1 MNTVQRVSVLHYAKL
16 RVDRPNHCY
25 DMTIFR
31 LFFKTTDVRHLGIIC
46 ACLDRSRRVFCGI
59 YHCAKFGW
67 TWNRCSSFDNTLML
81 IFNEFRLKMP
91 IHARNGCFWGYL
103 TVTSRSTKGTSRSR
117 VTLFAWSYVQLFV
130 TDGQTD
136 TQRQLAIARV
146 KMTTKSRL
154 AQVAF
159 LLVRDCLLVSSSAS
173 ITLPGKFDNP
183 ELFSSPFQGACN
195 LPLLHNQQK
204 SLALPQSLS
213 NKPVTLQMQNIDSS
227 RRLN

>member
-1 MNTVQRVSVLHYAKL
+1 
-16 RVDRPNHCY
+16 
-25 DMTIFR
+25 MTIFR
-31 LFFKTTDVRHLGIIC
+31 LFFKTMDVSHLGIIIC

-91 IHARNGCFWGYL
+91 VHARNGCFWGYL
-103 TVTSRSTKGTSRSR
+103 TPKGTTVTSRSTEKHHAVVWRCLRDRTFSCLWR
-117 VTLFAWSYVQLFV
+117 

-159 LLVRDCLLVSSSAS
+159 LLVRDCLIVSSSAS

>member
-1 MNTVQRVSVLHYAKL
+1 MDVS
-16 RVDRPNHCY
+16 
-25 DMTIFR
+25 
-31 LFFKTTDVRHLGIIC
+31 HLGIIIC

-67 TWNRCSSFDNTLML
+67 TSNRCSSFGNTQML

-103 TVTSRSTKGTSRSR
+103 TPKGRENSHITIPKRHITQSCDVVCVILCLAVSVER
-117 VTLFAWSYVQLFV
+117 QLV

-159 LLVRDCLLVSSSAS
+159 LLVRDCLIVSSSAS

-183 ELFSSPFQGACN
+183 E
-195 LPLLHNQQK
+195 
-204 SLALPQSLS
+204 
-213 NKPVTLQMQNIDSS
+213 
-227 RRLN
+227 